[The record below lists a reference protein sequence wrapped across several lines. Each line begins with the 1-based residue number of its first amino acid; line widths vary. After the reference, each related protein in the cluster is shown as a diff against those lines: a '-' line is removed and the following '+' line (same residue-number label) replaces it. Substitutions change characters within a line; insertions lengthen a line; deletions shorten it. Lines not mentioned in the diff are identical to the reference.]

1 MVTPYDGLLNL
12 IMNPY
17 IIEALVLVLLV
28 LAIGA
33 FSIAEFAIISSRPTR
48 LHELQE
54 AGYPAAAIVLKLLD
68 NPGNFLST
76 IQLGITLLGTLAG
89 VFGGVIFSDPVAGMF
104 DAVPLL
110 RPYSTGLALAIVVIS
125 ITYFSLVL
133 GELAPKK
140 IAIQHPESIA
150 LKIASFI
157 DLLCR
162 LSSPAVRLI
171 NGSTNIILKL
181 LRIDATEKPL
191 VSDEDVMLMIRRGA
205 KKGIFES
212 VEYEMISR
220 IFRMS
225 DKRASAIMTPR
236 KEIEWLD
243 LGSSDEE
250 LASRIKQ
257 SGRSRFPVAEGNLD
271 NLLGVIRALDLVN
284 LQLSQPGSFKTAI
297 RNSMKVPLFVPESIP
312 AFHVLEVFKKNR
324 AYLALVIDEHGS
336 IQGAITLTDVL
347 ESIVG
352 DVPADDVETIRKIV
366 RRSQRTWIVDGM
378 LAVDDFISEF
388 HLDRDVFLE
397 DEEPRYETMGGFM
410 MDKLGEVPSV
420 SDSLEWHDLL
430 FKVIKMDGQRVAR
443 LLVELNDR
451 DASKMSFSN

>member
-162 LSSPAVRLI
+162 LSSPAVLVI

-181 LRIDATEKPL
+181 FKVDSTEKPL
-191 VSDEDVMLMIRRGA
+191 VSDEDVMLMIRKGA